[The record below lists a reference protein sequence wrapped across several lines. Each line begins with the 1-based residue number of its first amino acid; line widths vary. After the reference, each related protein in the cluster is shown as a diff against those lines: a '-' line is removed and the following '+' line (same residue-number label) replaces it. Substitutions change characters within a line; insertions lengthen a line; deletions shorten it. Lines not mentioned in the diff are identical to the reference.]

1 MCDVLESEPVAMTG
15 RLQPRSTIDEKRRVV
30 DLMFLTEF

>member
-15 RLQPRSTIDEKRRVV
+15 RLQPWRAVDEKHRVV
-30 DLMFLTEF
+30 DLMFLT